1 MGDVV
6 SIAEDPIAVATF
18 DFPLVGPSV
27 APDDTLD
34 ANLLATINV
43 AAMAPSI
50 ESRTGDVILKLRVVS
65 ADKYAALPLT
75 EVLGRKLTLA
85 IYGPRATQKHL
96 GVGLERSSAARDKV
110 TARRRRRGWEAEMQ
124 TWLEDDPDWHVHEE
138 RIDP

>member
-1 MGDVV
+1 MTDL
-6 SIAEDPIAVATF
+6 DPHALTAF
-18 DFPLVGPSV
+18 DFPLTGPSV
-27 APDDTLD
+27 HPDDTAD

-50 ESRTGDVILKLRVVS
+50 EARTGDVILKLRVVS

-96 GVGLERSSAARDKV
+96 GVGVERSSAARDKV
-110 TARRRRRGWEAEMQ
+110 TARRRLRGWRAEMD
-124 TWLEDDPDWHVHEE
+124 TWLEDDPDWHVHER
-138 RIDP
+138 RIEP